1 MANTLFNDSVNETHL
16 VNGTDKVTKD
26 AEWIILGATAIVTRI
41 EINGDS
47 GTDVKDDYIDT
58 AANVAGLEAP
68 LKAGVN
74 KYFSAIQLSAGA
86 ALMRLRN
93 T

>member
-41 EINGDS
+41 EI
-47 GTDVKDDYIDT
+47 TEIQVRT
-58 AANVAGLEAP
+58 
-68 LKAGVN
+68 LKM
-74 KYFSAIQLSAGA
+74 I
-86 ALMRLRN
+86 